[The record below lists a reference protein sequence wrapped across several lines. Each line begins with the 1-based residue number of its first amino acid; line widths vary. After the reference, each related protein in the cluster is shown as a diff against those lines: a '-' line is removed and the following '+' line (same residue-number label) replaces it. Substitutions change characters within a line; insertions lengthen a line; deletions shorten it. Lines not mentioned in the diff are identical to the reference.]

1 MNTKDLLK
9 KITEA
14 VGEELSA
21 EDLFGYLKEEIPEGL
36 ITTDDNTILL
46 RIEDE
51 KIKGFR
57 ERLWDGTKDVLI
69 FLTPEDCKDKNT
81 LLNKLKELKVFH
93 PQTEAIK
100 RNSIDEQRNFVL
112 LYGLV
117 NPENPKINIV
127 RSSGGRGTTMTLI
140 KNVGEDAI
148 RNAINKKGINV
159 KDYEVIKETPNGTLI
174 GATIR
179 PYGTK
184 KAFLFKDGEVKS
196 VSIAKLLQII
206 KEL

>member
-21 EDLFGYLKEEIPEGL
+21 EDLFGYLKEETPEGL
-36 ITTDDNTILL
+36 ITTDDNIIGLYVQDGKVTGT
-46 RIEDE
+46 EE
-51 KIKGFR
+51 
-57 ERLWDGTKDVLI
+57 LWGGSGYVDITLN
-69 FLTPEDCKDKNT
+69 PEDCKNKST

-93 PQTEAIK
+93 SQTEDIK
-100 RNSIDEQRNFVL
+100 RSSINDKTDFVL

-117 NPENPKINIV
+117 NPENPEINIV
-127 RSSGGRGTTMTLI
+127 RSSGGRGTTMNLI
-140 KNVGEDAI
+140 RNVGEDAI

-159 KDYEVIKETPNGTLI
+159 KDYEVIKEIPNGTLI

-179 PYGTK
+179 PYDTK
-184 KAFLFKDGEVKS
+184 KAFLFKDGKVKS